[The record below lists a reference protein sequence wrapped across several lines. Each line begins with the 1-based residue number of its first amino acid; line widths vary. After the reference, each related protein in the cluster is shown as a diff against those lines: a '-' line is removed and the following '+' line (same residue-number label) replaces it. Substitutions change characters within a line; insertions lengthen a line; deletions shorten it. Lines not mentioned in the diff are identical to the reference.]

1 MLKYLEAIE
10 ELPKDLKCP
19 LVRVLELF
27 REDIAEIVKKSDFER
42 FEKNIG

>member
-10 ELPKDLKCP
+10 ELPSELKGP

-27 REDIAEIVKKSDFER
+27 REDIAETLTRHSRNQKV
-42 FEKNIG
+42 